1 MHYSPKVVIAGLS
14 QLLLLFNCP
23 FVGRRFTHVLD
34 IVVMMLEISSMK
46 KDRLFDEEDEEEEKE
61 YANSL
66 IMIKNDIKDL
76 DEFKYFKDQV
86 LKLKQGN
93 TALLVNSIAELPQSK
108 RDFLNDI
115 LRVERV
121 MNEPRKIFKIKR

>member
-1 MHYSPKVVIAGLS
+1 V
-14 QLLLLFNCP
+14 
-23 FVGRRFTHVLD
+23 
-34 IVVMMLEISSMK
+34 K
-46 KDRLFDEEDEEEEKE
+46 KDSLFDEEEEEDEKE

-66 IMIKNDIKDL
+66 IMIKNDIKNL

-86 LKLKQGN
+86 LKLKQTN
-93 TALLVNSIAELPQSK
+93 AILLATTIAELPQPK

-121 MNEPRKIFKIKR
+121 LNEPRKIFKIKRWWFTKQIQSYINSNHIKRLSKI